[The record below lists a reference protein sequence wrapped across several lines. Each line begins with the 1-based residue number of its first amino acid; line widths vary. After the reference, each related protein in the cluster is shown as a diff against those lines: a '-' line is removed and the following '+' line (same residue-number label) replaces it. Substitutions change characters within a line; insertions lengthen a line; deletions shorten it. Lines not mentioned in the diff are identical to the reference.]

1 MKTKTRDKT
10 KEKELKRKE
19 GGETWKRFGF
29 RRRNFRLSKKK
40 WDDRDTVGVSS
51 LSLSRNDTTASQSVW
66 HSHCHR
72 LPLTSLLC
80 SWTNEWTKK
89 KKRRKQTKRTS
100 EQTRVLHS
108 RVIPEVAVPRF
119 TWLTSVWCGRNE
131 ENQGGGGTSWDG
143 TESRQ
148 DDATREF
155 RRREGWVSSRNEN
168 SRHFWFELCVDLYS
182 SFITIKNIPHCRPKW
197 LNQINWDFLIFG
209 KARAT

>member
-51 LSLSRNDTTASQSVW
+51 LSLSRNDTTASRSDTPTVIA
-66 HSHCHR
+66 SP
-72 LPLTSLLC
+72 LPLYSAHER
-80 SWTNEWTKK
+80 TNERK

-119 TWLTSVWCGRNE
+119 TRLTSVWCGRNE

-182 SFITIKNIPHCRPKW
+182 SFITIKNIPHRRPKW

>member
-89 KKRRKQTKRTS
+89 KTKETNEKNKRTDS
-100 EQTRVLHS
+100 RSSFPRNSGGGRSTLHS
-108 RVIPEVAVPRF
+108 THKCVVRTKWGKSRRR
-119 TWLTSVWCGRNE
+119 RNE
-131 ENQGGGGTSWDG
+131 LRWN
-143 TESRQ
+143 RI
-148 DDATREF
+148 
-155 RRREGWVSSRNEN
+155 SSRWRH
-168 SRHFWFELCVDLYS
+168 SR
-182 SFITIKNIPHCRPKW
+182 I
-197 LNQINWDFLIFG
+197 Q
-209 KARAT
+209 KAWGLGVF